1 MFYNKI
7 NNPKIK
13 IYRVILNCFLILAY
27 LISYSGCETTGL
39 YNVPPGDLKT
49 GPTAE
54 IKKIELK
61 NGTELDCEGIMIS
74 IERDQ
79 DSSLVYVIRTNE
91 PLKIRSG
98 GDQKTVNWRDVRIPE
113 KDIKA
118 LSFEKTVSDPT
129 MTGLA
134 VGGGILILAAIIAL
148 IAASAM
154 GPMNFGL
161 GH

>member
-7 NNPKIK
+7 NNPKKK

-27 LISYSGCETTGL
+27 LISYSGCETTSL
-39 YNVPPGDLKT
+39 YNVPPGDLNT
-49 GPTAE
+49 GSTADI
-54 IKKIELK
+54 IKIVLK

-79 DSSLVYVIRTNE
+79 DSSLVYVIRTDE
-91 PLKIRSG
+91 PVEIRSG
-98 GDQKTVNWRDVRIPE
+98 GEQKYGIWRDVRIPE

-134 VGGGILILAAIIAL
+134 VGGGILILAAVIAL
-148 IAASAM
+148 ITFANSM
-154 GPMNFGL
+154 DNMFHLP
-161 GH
+161 